1 MRASARA
8 PLGRPGLPGVLAG
21 HPPVHSPALPG
32 VRQPG
37 AATLTGAG
45 MRMRGLRIRDE
56 GRRGGPRH
64 RSLRGPPPGRHPCPE
79 VRPSGVARPP
89 AGRPAP
95 RRGTRRDRRRRRR
108 RARPAPLDAASPAR
122 LQPRRAARGAVGTP
136 GHPRAQEDAAHAPAG
151 GSAGSSPPPE
161 RGRRVR
167 PGVALPA
174 DALRPRPAVRSA
186 TARGSRARTGGRRQ
200 HDRRHAGGVRPRPD
214 RGGSPGSPGAYG
226 SPSRVAIALA
236 TSAATSST
244 GRAASTTTQSRSSA
258 WRR

>member
-1 MRASARA
+1 MRAAARA
-8 PLGRPGLPGVLAG
+8 SLRRPGLPGVLAG
-21 HPPVHSPALPG
+21 HPPVHSPALRG

-37 AATLTGAG
+37 AATLTEAG
-45 MRMRGLRIRDE
+45 GRMPGLRIRDA

-64 RSLRGPPPGRHPCPE
+64 RSVRGPPPGRHPRPE
-79 VRPSGVARPP
+79 VRPTGVARPST
-89 AGRPAP
+89 GRAAL
-95 RRGTRRDRRRRRR
+95 RRGTRRHRRRRRR

-122 LQPRRAARGAVGTP
+122 LQPGCAARRAVGTP

-151 GSAGSSPPPE
+151 GPAGGSPPPE

-174 DALRPRPAVRSA
+174 DALRPRPEARAS
-186 TARGSRARTGGRRQ
+186 TTRGSRARTRGRRQ

-214 RGGSPGSPGAYG
+214 RSGSPGSPGAYG

-244 GRAASTTTQSRSSA
+244 GRAASTTTQSRSAA